1 LHIRS
6 VVGTKRSAESHWR
19 ASQFLFGFGAVSAPG
34 PTSWQIF
41 GRDVAF
47 PLLQAN
53 FESVLLKVGRVIP
66 RHGCSLVQ
74 TWSMSEQQEDLVRS
88 LRLTCQDGGKMMHGR
103 LSVVDGLQQ
112 CAYWL
117 AQTSLLTSLLE
128 QVWPQVTD
136 GAVSVSVCFFMER
149 YLFGLGALDGEIR
162 RRSWTGCR
170 RWETFRRMRCARLRL
185 HGFDTCCSPSAR
197 EAMPAEC

>member
-47 PLLQAN
+47 PLLQAI
-53 FESVLLKVGRVIP
+53 FGSVLLKVGPVIP

-103 LSVVDGLQQ
+103 LSVVDGLQK
-112 CAYWL
+112 CACWL

-128 QVWPQVTD
+128 QVWPQVIRGCCPTR
-136 GAVSVSVCFFMER
+136 VVLTS
-149 YLFGLGALDGEIR
+149 AL
-162 RRSWTGCR
+162 S
-170 RWETFRRMRCARLRL
+170 RRMRCARLRL
-185 HGFDTCCSPSAR
+185 HGFDTCCSPLAW
-197 EAMPAEC
+197 EAMSAECLAALALNNYML